1 MKDRIIKSRRDIP
14 SVEKLASDS
23 VIIDTSTD
31 LARPL
36 IVEIIRSSI
45 DSFKKSI
52 GREFK
57 PISYDSFRQKI
68 ISDIDLMKIKKIGR
82 VINGAGILV
91 HTNLGRAPLS
101 EVLFDK
107 IKKHITG
114 YGNLEF
120 DVATGK
126 RGKRGILAER
136 YLAIISEA
144 EAGTIVNNNAAALF
158 IILNTLANRRKV
170 VISRGELVQIGGG
183 FRIPDIIRKSGARLV
198 EIGTSNI
205 TTIDDYEKAMEE
217 KPALI
222 LKVHKSNFAVTGFT
236 EEADLK
242 PLISLGKKYDIP
254 VINDLGSGVLVDT
267 SDIAGV
273 KEPTVQNSV
282 RDGASLTCFSGD
294 KLLGGV
300 QAGLIV
306 GQKELIGR
314 IKKNPVYRAMR
325 VDKTVFSAIE
335 EMLGFYLDNT
345 WKENIKLWR
354 LAAVSEAEL
363 YQKGRAIL
371 ERIKGGDKISLEGS
385 LGEMGGGALPGVPLP
400 SVALVFNCK
409 ISPRNLAALFRKAS
423 PPVIGRISA
432 ERFMIDLKAV
442 DDDDADILVDI
453 IKDILKKI

>member
-1 MKDRIIKSRRDIP
+1 MSEKLIKTRRDIP
-14 SVEKLASDS
+14 SVEILASDGR
-23 VIIDTSTD
+23 IIEAASG

-36 IVEIIRSSI
+36 TVEIIRTAVEK
-45 DSFKKSI
+45 FKNDLSEDFDPVPFDDL
-52 GREFK
+52 R
-57 PISYDSFRQKI
+57 RVI
-68 ISDIDLMKIKKIGR
+68 IVDIELMKIKKIGR

-101 EVLFDK
+101 EALFDK
-107 IKKHITG
+107 IKNHITG

-126 RGKRGILAER
+126 RGKRGILAEK
-136 YLAIISEA
+136 YLSLISEA

-158 IILNTLANRRKV
+158 LILNTLAGRRKV

-183 FRIPDIIRKSGARLV
+183 FRIPDLIMKSGAKLI

-205 TTIDDYEKAMEE
+205 TSLDDYEKALEE

-222 LKVHKSNFAVTGFT
+222 LKVHKSNFAVKGFT
-236 EEADLK
+236 DEVDIKALVG
-242 PLISLGKKYDIP
+242 LGKKYDVP

-267 SDIAGV
+267 TEVAGL

-282 RDGASLTCFSGD
+282 RDGADLTCFSGD

-306 GQKELIGR
+306 GRKEMIDR

-325 VDKTVFSAIE
+325 VDKTVFSAVE
-335 EMLGFYLDNT
+335 EMLGYYLDNT

-354 LAAVSEAEL
+354 LAGVSEAGL
-363 YQKGRAIL
+363 YQQGRRLL
-371 ERIKGGDKISLEGS
+371 EKIDAGDKISLEGS
-385 LGEMGGGALPGVPLP
+385 QGEMGGGALPEVPIP
-400 SVALVFNCK
+400 SVALVFNSRL
-409 ISPRNLAALFRKAS
+409 SPGKLAAMFRKCD
-423 PPVIGRISA
+423 PPVIGRIA
-432 ERFMIDLKAV
+432 ADRFMIDLKAV
-442 DDDDADILVDI
+442 DDEDAEILVDI
-453 IKDILKKI
+453 IKNIIDKI